1 MTMATILSKAGLK
14 MCILLSMA
22 FFRGKVVKFQ
32 AIYNL
37 ATREMSNNLRKK
49 GTEKTAADVAEK
61 VCKRLAEA
69 EEIVKEIPSPGVN
82 IENPVQ
88 AMRMFSVTLDTG
100 LDRKMPLPARTL
112 LKLDS
117 LLRDEELT
125 DSQKEKILCLVSS
138 AYVTGTLTPL
148 IHLDLFSNK
157 LDQLLLKTRCKT
169 REEMM
174 LMIGDL
180 EEKIKNK
187 NELLEQIRELQQADI
202 RNSKSKPP
210 LTLAEKT
217 TIINGA
223 FSRLRDLD
231 AKHSFTPRTIQN
243 WDNGKCP
250 YDGYS
255 SRFNEIELLS
265 WANKIVGEIRSK
277 TALKNM
283 VHGMTEEEISRKA
296 RRY

>member
-1 MTMATILSKAGLK
+1 
-14 MCILLSMA
+14 MCALFSMA
-22 FFRGKVVKFQ
+22 FFRGKVVKLQ

-37 ATREMSNNLRKK
+37 AIREMSNNLRKK
-49 GTEKTAADVAEK
+49 GTETTVADVAEK
-61 VCKRLAEA
+61 VCKRLSEAEA
-69 EEIVKEIPSPGVN
+69 VVKDVLLTGVN

-88 AMRMFSVTLDTG
+88 AMRMFSVTLGTG
-100 LDRKMPLPARTL
+100 IDRKLPLPARTL
-112 LKLDS
+112 CILDAMLKDQ
-117 LLRDEELT
+117 ELT
-125 DSQKEKILCLVSS
+125 TAQKDQVLHLAASS
-138 AYVTGTLTPL
+138 YITGTLTPL

-174 LMIGDL
+174 SIIGEL
-180 EEKIKNK
+180 ENKIKDK

-202 RNSKSKPP
+202 RKSKSL

-231 AKHSFTPRTIQN
+231 VKHSFTQRTIQN

-250 YDGYS
+250 YEGYS